1 MAHCLVNDTPETF
14 DFSPETWGQM
24 LDALD
29 RTLVAGRRVVTAV
42 RFDGVDQP
50 TFRAPEL
57 AAAGLAGIAQVE
69 IDAED
74 AAALLSAAVEAAGDS
89 LPGLVTGVRTTAAA
103 LRAGAADAQTGLV
116 TLVGAVQSLVALT
129 AAAATAANISM
140 GADGGAAPAVVS
152 ACAGLET
159 ALRGLVTHQASED
172 WPALAAALDTTLA
185 PAIAR
190 WHDVLDPI
198 RERALA

>member
-1 MAHCLVNDTPETF
+1 MALCLVNDRPTIEEF
-14 DFSPETWGQM
+14 RPETWGEL
-24 LDALD
+24 LDAVE
-29 RTLVAGRRVVTAV
+29 RTLVPGRQVVTAV

-50 TFRAPEL
+50 TYRSPEL
-57 AAAGLAGIAQVE
+57 AATAVSTVARID

-74 AAALLSAAVEAAGDS
+74 AAALLTAAVDAAADS
-89 LPGLVTGVRTTAAA
+89 LPGLIDGVRQTAAA
-103 LRAGAADAQTGLV
+103 LRSGTADAPAQLV

-129 AAAATAANISM
+129 AAAATAANVSM
-140 GADGGAAPAVVS
+140 GDAAAAPPVVA
-152 ACAGLET
+152 ACAELET
-159 ALRGLVTHQASED
+159 ALQRLVGHQAGAR
-172 WPALAAALDTTLA
+172 WPALAAALDRDLA